1 MINDRSNHTG
11 HKSSSPFGS
20 VSLEMVEQSRDVFE
34 RLLAVETVEVHGVGR
49 VDADRNVV
57 TEFRDISSAKSAE
70 LEKQKQ

>member
-1 MINDRSNHTG
+1 MI
-11 HKSSSPFGS
+11 
-20 VSLEMVEQSRDVFE
+20 EQSRDVFE

-57 TEFRDISSAKSAE
+57 TEFRDISSAKGAE